1 MKRYVIYGFVLLFCA
16 VQTVSSQDEDSQWTL
31 IHDDM
36 ERAYTLHIPAGYS
49 EDAPAPLVVFLHG
62 AGGTGDGMASASPFD
77 QLADEMNVFVA
88 YPDGVDGVWDYLD
101 IPIDERPLID
111 DFGFITAM
119 IDQLIEEYVI
129 DESRIYGMGYSN
141 GGLMATRLRCALDD
155 RLAAVAVISA
165 TMTFGLSQLCL
176 DADPLPYLLVIGT
189 EDSSFP
195 WEGRLEVD
203 AGVMRG
209 SFSVA
214 QTFSFMGS
222 LNECASAVP
231 AREVT
236 GGNSQVQV
244 AELTHSDCT
253 DDAPVT
259 IYALVNV
266 GHQLT
271 AQAEVELDSGETVDI
286 NEAIW
291 RFLMTYRNE

>member
-16 VQTVSSQDEDSQWTL
+16 VQSVSSQDEDSQRTL
-31 IHDDM
+31 VHDDM
-36 ERAYTLHIPAGYS
+36 ERAYTLHIPTGYI
-49 EDAPAPLVVFLHG
+49 EETPAPLVVFLHG

-77 QLADEMNVFVA
+77 ELADEMNAFVA

-111 DFGFITAM
+111 DFGFITAV

-129 DESRIYGMGYSN
+129 DESRIYAMGYSN
-141 GGLMATRLRCALDD
+141 GGLMATRLRCELDD

-189 EDSSFP
+189 EDDSFP

-209 SFSVA
+209 FFSVA

-222 LNECASAVP
+222 LNECVSAVP

-236 GGNSQVQV
+236 GENSQVQV

-259 IYALVNV
+259 IYALVNT

-271 AQAEVELDSGETVDI
+271 AEAEVELDSGENVDI